1 MLTLYQFEPALG
13 LPNTSPFCMKLETYL
28 RMTGLDYQVDT
39 SADVRKAP
47 KGKLPYIEDQGK
59 IIPDSNFILD
69 YLKTTYGNPLDEHLS
84 DYDAAIA
91 LGMQRLIEEQIA
103 AQIQTFAR
111 LFAEMTSDAFCMSF
125 CEIRGFPRK

>member
-69 YLKTTYGNPLDEHLS
+69 YGVV
-84 DYDAAIA
+84 A
-91 LGMQRLIEEQIA
+91 
-103 AQIQTFAR
+103 
-111 LFAEMTSDAFCMSF
+111 
-125 CEIRGFPRK
+125 